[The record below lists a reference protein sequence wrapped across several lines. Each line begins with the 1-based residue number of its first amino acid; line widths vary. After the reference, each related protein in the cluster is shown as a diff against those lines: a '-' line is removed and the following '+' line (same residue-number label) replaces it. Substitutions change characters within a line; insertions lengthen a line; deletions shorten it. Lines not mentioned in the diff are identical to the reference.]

1 MLIKK
6 SKYEALEKEFSE
18 FKRNA
23 KVNEGVLKSVKDSY
37 KDEAIRLREENSEL
51 DLKLARCRQKLN
63 NTFDFSLRL
72 QREKT
77 ELSEA
82 LNDAD
87 KTIEQYE
94 QVINRLQE
102 EKRLIQRATKQAL
115 NEQYGT
121 KVKF

>member
-6 SKYEALEKEFSE
+6 SKYEALEKEFSN

-63 NTFDFSLRL
+63 NIFDFSLTL
-72 QREKT
+72 QREKA

-82 LNDAD
+82 LAAAD

-94 QVINRLQE
+94 QVINRLE
-102 EKRLIQRATKQAL
+102 EENKALKQA
-115 NEQYGT
+115 NYGIR
-121 KVKF
+121 VKF

>member
-6 SKYEALEKEFSE
+6 SKYEALEKEFSN

-82 LNDAD
+82 LKDAD

-94 QVINRLQE
+94 QVINRLEE
-102 EKRLIQRATKQAL
+102 EKRLIKRATKQAL

>member
-6 SKYEALEKEFSE
+6 SKYEALEKEFSD

-23 KVNEGVLKSVKDSY
+23 KINEGVLKSVKDSY

-77 ELSEA
+77 DLSEA
-82 LNDAD
+82 LAAAD

-94 QVINRLQE
+94 QVINRLEE

>member
-6 SKYEALEKEFSE
+6 SKYEALEKEFSN
-18 FKRNA
+18 FKHNA
-23 KVNEGVLKSVKDSY
+23 KINEGVLKSVKDSY

-63 NTFDFSLRL
+63 HMFDFSLTL
-72 QREKT
+72 QREKQ

-82 LNDAD
+82 LSDAD

-94 QVINRLQE
+94 KVINRLEE
-102 EKRLIQRATKQAL
+102 EKRLMQRATKQAL
-115 NEQYGT
+115 NEQYGIR
-121 KVKF
+121 VKI

>member
-6 SKYEALEKEFSE
+6 SKYEALEKEFSD
-18 FKRNA
+18 FKHNA
-23 KVNEGVLKSVKDSY
+23 KINEGVLKSVKDSY

-77 ELSEA
+77 DLTEA
-82 LNDAD
+82 LKAAD

-94 QVINRLQE
+94 QVINRLEE